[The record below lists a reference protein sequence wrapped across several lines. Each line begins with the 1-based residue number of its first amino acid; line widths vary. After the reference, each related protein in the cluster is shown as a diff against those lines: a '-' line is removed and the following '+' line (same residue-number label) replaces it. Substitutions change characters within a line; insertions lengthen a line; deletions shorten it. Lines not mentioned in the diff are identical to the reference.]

1 MTDEKGNRRSKDAH
15 SPHLIIFTPKISDSQ
30 AFSEANPKNTTVVFI
45 YFESNHLVIQ
55 HKQARL
61 AVKGGTKDD

>member
-1 MTDEKGNRRSKDAH
+1 M
-15 SPHLIIFTPKISDSQ
+15 LIARTLSFLRLDFPTLQ
-30 AFSEANPKNTTVVFI
+30 AFSRGPNPKNTTVVFI